1 MKKTISQ
8 KSESRLFSLALVIL
22 GVMALLT
29 LFKEDREV
37 ETGLG
42 WLIIVSGILEIIHGF
57 RRASTHQRHMAWKSA
72 AFSIL
77 IGVFIINAP
86 LFLDS
91 ALALMVA
98 GILVFDV
105 FNYTRYAIRETEAR
119 EKKKD
124 WLAAGGNLFLLILML
139 IIRERGVHIAL
150 AMTIAFRI
158 FGAAL
163 SILSAKTGRLE
174 DVSEDL
180 MLSMNMNDNV
190 EVSALAE
197 QIEQEEA
204 ARASI
209 DRYWISTFILVLFFI
224 HLGRMGFDRSFL
236 GILSPLVAVIGDMAI
251 ALIIC
256 YIILAPLALGFS
268 TASEWLE
275 KSLWAWVQKVP
286 PAQRKK
292 YSLRGATAGMLTS
305 RLRTRIR
312 LRKAG
317 YSLRTAAR
325 TGLKVGLPW
334 AALLAAIMPVL
345 GMSWYFDTE
354 NWASGVWD
362 SWAAKRTDEW
372 RAAMS
377 ASSGVAAGPN
387 AFKLEPAGVNDST
400 DFSFVVVGDPGEGD
414 ASQLVLKDVITSVA
428 EKPDVRFV
436 VVSSDVIYPSGAMKD
451 YEKKFYL
458 PMKGVT
464 KPVYAI
470 PGNHDW
476 YDALEGFAANF
487 YTPDAARRAMQA
499 RINKDLKISSTTQE
513 KIDNMISQ
521 AKFLRQEYRVP
532 TGFQQ
537 APFFQ
542 VSNSQ
547 FVLICIDTGVKRQ
560 LDSLEM
566 SWLKQVL
573 ENSKGKFVMAL
584 MGHPFYAIGEYQG
597 SMNPEFEKLHALL
610 RLYKVQVAMAGD
622 THDFEYYLEK
632 PRNNDGHT
640 MHHFVNGGGGAYL
653 SIGTA
658 MAKESA
664 MPTENY
670 AFYPSHAPLVNKI
683 ERMTSWYKYPAWWYT
698 KKYNGWPFSAEWLSA
713 AFDYNVAPFFQSFME
728 IRVERSTN
736 SVRFIPYSQHGRLRW
751 REITSTEGARSRGAA
766 MEDYAE
772 WKLPLSELPA
782 ASKR

>member
-1 MKKTISQ
+1 MRKNISL
-8 KSESRLFSLALVIL
+8 KSESRLFFLTLVIL
-22 GVMALLT
+22 GVWALLT
-29 LFKEDREV
+29 AFQENREV

-42 WLIIVSGILEIIHGF
+42 WLIIVSGILEIVHGF
-57 RRASTHQRHMAWKSA
+57 RRASTDQRHMAWKSA
-72 AFSIL
+72 AISIL
-77 IGVFIINAP
+77 MGVFLINAP

-91 ALALMVA
+91 ALAILVA
-98 GILVFDV
+98 GMLIFDV
-105 FNYTRYAIRETEAR
+105 INYIRYAIRETDPF

-124 WLAAGGNLFLLILML
+124 WLAAAGNLLVLALML
-139 IIRERGVHIAL
+139 ILRERGVHIAL
-150 AMTIAFRI
+150 AITVAMRI
-158 FGAAL
+158 FGAAIN
-163 SILSAKTGRLE
+163 ILSAKTGRLE

-180 MLSMNMNDNV
+180 MLSMNLNNNQ
-190 EVSALAE
+190 ELSALAE
-197 QIEQEEA
+197 QLEQEES

-209 DRYWISTFILVLFFI
+209 DRYWIGTFVMVLFFI

-256 YIILAPLALGFS
+256 YVILAPLTSGFRS
-268 TASEWLE
+268 MSESLEIWLW
-275 KSLWAWVQKVP
+275 KWVQVMP
-286 PAQRKK
+286 PEQRKK
-292 YSLRGATAGMLTS
+292 YSLRNATAFLLTA

-317 YSLRTAAR
+317 YSLRTAFR

-372 RAAMS
+372 RSAMS
-377 ASSGVAAGPN
+377 ASVGVEAGSK
-387 AFKLEPAGVNDST
+387 AFKLEPAGVNDSS

-428 EKPDVRFV
+428 EKPDVKFV
-436 VVSSDVIYPSGAMKD
+436 VVSSDVVYPSGAMKD
-451 YEKKFYL
+451 YERKFYL

-487 YTPDAARRAMQA
+487 YTPDAARKAMHA
-499 RINKDLKISSTTQE
+499 RVNKDLNISSTTRDY
-513 KIDNMISQ
+513 IDKMISKAQ
-521 AKFLRQEYRVP
+521 FLRKEYNVP

-542 VSNSQ
+542 VSNDQ
-547 FVLICIDTGVKRQ
+547 FVLLCIDTGVKRQ

-566 SWLKQVL
+566 SWVKQVL
-573 ENSKGKFVMAL
+573 EHSKGKFVMAML
-584 MGHPFYAIGEYQG
+584 GHPFYAIGEYQG
-597 SMNPEFEKLHALL
+597 SMNPEFEKLHQLL
-610 RLYKVQVAMAGD
+610 RSYKVQVVMAGD

-632 PRNNDGHT
+632 PRDNDGHT

-658 MAKESA
+658 MTKEGD
-664 MPTENY
+664 MPTSDY
-670 AFYPSHAPLVNKI
+670 AFYPSHDPLVNKI
-683 ERMTSWYKYPAWWYT
+683 ERNTAWYKYPAWWYT
-698 KKYNGWPFSAEWLSA
+698 KKFDGWPFSAEWLSA

-728 IRVERSTN
+728 IRVERSAN
-736 SVRFIPYSQHGRLRW
+736 RVRFIPYSQHGKLKW
-751 REITSTEGARSRGAA
+751 RDITSTEGARPASAG
-766 MEDYAE
+766 MDDMVE
-772 WKLPLSELPA
+772 WIIPL
-782 ASKR
+782 K

>member
-1 MKKTISQ
+1 MRKNISS
-8 KSESRLFSLALVIL
+8 KSESRLFFLTLVIL
-22 GVMALLT
+22 GIWALLT
-29 LFKEDREV
+29 AFQENREV

-42 WLIIVSGILEIIHGF
+42 WLIIVSGILEIVHGF
-57 RRASTHQRHMAWKSA
+57 RRASTDQRHMAWKSA
-72 AFSIL
+72 AISIL
-77 IGVFIINAP
+77 MGIFLINAP

-91 ALALMVA
+91 ALAILVA
-98 GILVFDV
+98 GMLIFDV
-105 FNYTRYAIRETEAR
+105 INYIRYAIRETDPF

-124 WLAAGGNLFLLILML
+124 WLAAAGNLLVLALML
-139 IIRERGVHIAL
+139 ILRERGVHIAL
-150 AMTIAFRI
+150 AITVAMRI
-158 FGAAL
+158 FGAAIN
-163 SILSAKTGRLE
+163 ILSAKTGRLE

-180 MLSMNMNDNV
+180 MLSMNLNNNQ
-190 EVSALAE
+190 ELSALAE
-197 QIEQEEA
+197 QLEQEEY

-209 DRYWISTFILVLFFI
+209 DRYWIGTFIMVLFFI

-256 YIILAPLALGFS
+256 YVILAPLTSGFRS
-268 TASEWLE
+268 LSESLEIWLW
-275 KSLWAWVQKVP
+275 KWVQVLP
-286 PAQRKK
+286 PDQRKK
-292 YSLRGATAGMLTS
+292 YSLRNATAFLLTA

-317 YSLRTAAR
+317 YSLRTAFR

-372 RAAMS
+372 RSAMS
-377 ASSGVAAGPN
+377 ASVGVEAGSN
-387 AFKLEPAGVNDST
+387 AFKLEPAGVNDSS

-414 ASQLVLKDVITSVA
+414 ASQLVLKDVIVSVA
-428 EKPDVRFV
+428 EKPDVKFV
-436 VVSSDVIYPSGAMKD
+436 VVSSDVVYPSGAMKD
-451 YEKKFYL
+451 YERKFYL

-487 YTPDAARRAMQA
+487 YTPDAARKAMHA
-499 RINKDLKISSTTQE
+499 RVNKDLNISSTTSE
-513 KIDNMISQ
+513 NIDKMISKAQ
-521 AKFLRQEYRVP
+521 FLRKEYNVP

-542 VSNSQ
+542 VSNDQ
-547 FVLICIDTGVKRQ
+547 FVLLCIDTGVKRQ

-573 ENSKGKFVMAL
+573 EHSKGKFIMAML
-584 MGHPFYAIGEYQG
+584 GHPFYAIGEYQG
-597 SMNPEFEKLHALL
+597 SMNPEFEKLHQLL
-610 RLYKVQVAMAGD
+610 RSYKVQVVMAGD

-632 PRNNDGHT
+632 PRDNDGHT

-658 MAKESA
+658 MTKEGD
-664 MPTENY
+664 MPTSDY
-670 AFYPSHAPLVNKI
+670 AFYPSHDPLVKKI
-683 ERMTSWYKYPAWWYT
+683 ERNTAWYKYPAWWYT
-698 KKYNGWPFSAEWLSA
+698 KKFDGWPFSAEWLSA

-728 IRVERSTN
+728 IRVERSAN
-736 SVRFIPYSQHGRLRW
+736 RVRFIPYSQHGKLKW
-751 REITSTEGARSRGAA
+751 RDITSTEGAMPAGAG
-766 MEDYAE
+766 MDDMVE
-772 WKLPLSELPA
+772 WIIPL
-782 ASKR
+782 K

>member
-1 MKKTISQ
+1 MRKNISS
-8 KSESRLFSLALVIL
+8 KSESRLLFLTLVIL
-22 GVMALLT
+22 GIWALLT
-29 LFKEDREV
+29 AFQENREV

-42 WLIIVSGILEIIHGF
+42 WLIIVSGILEIVHGF
-57 RRASTHQRHMAWKSA
+57 RRASTDQRHMAWKSA
-72 AFSIL
+72 AISIL
-77 IGVFIINAP
+77 MGIFLINAP

-91 ALALMVA
+91 ALAILVA
-98 GILVFDV
+98 GMLIFDV
-105 FNYTRYAIRETEAR
+105 INYIRYAIRETDPF

-124 WLAAGGNLFLLILML
+124 WLAAAGNLLVLALML
-139 IIRERGVHIAL
+139 ILRERGVHIAL
-150 AMTIAFRI
+150 AITVAMRI
-158 FGAAL
+158 FGAAIN
-163 SILSAKTGRLE
+163 ILSAKTGRLE

-180 MLSMNMNDNV
+180 MLSMNLNNNQ
-190 EVSALAE
+190 ELSALAE
-197 QIEQEEA
+197 QLEQEEY

-209 DRYWISTFILVLFFI
+209 DRYWIGTFIMVLFFI

-256 YIILAPLALGFS
+256 YVILAPLTSGFRS
-268 TASEWLE
+268 LSESLEIWLW
-275 KSLWAWVQKVP
+275 KWVQVLP
-286 PAQRKK
+286 PEQRKK
-292 YSLRGATAGMLTS
+292 YSLRNATAFLLTA

-317 YSLRTAAR
+317 YSLRTAFR

-372 RAAMS
+372 RSAMS
-377 ASSGVAAGPN
+377 ASVGVEAGSN
-387 AFKLEPAGVNDST
+387 AFKLEPAGVNDSS

-414 ASQLVLKDVITSVA
+414 ASQLVLKDVIVSVA
-428 EKPDVRFV
+428 EKPDVKFV
-436 VVSSDVIYPSGAMKD
+436 VVSSDVVYPSGAMKD
-451 YEKKFYL
+451 YERKFYL

-487 YTPDAARRAMQA
+487 YTPDAARKAMHA
-499 RINKDLKISSTTQE
+499 RVNKDLNISSTTSE
-513 KIDNMISQ
+513 NIDKMISKAQ
-521 AKFLRQEYRVP
+521 FLRKEYNVP

-542 VSNSQ
+542 VSNDQ
-547 FVLICIDTGVKRQ
+547 FVLLCIDTGVKRQ

-573 ENSKGKFVMAL
+573 EHSKGKFIMAML
-584 MGHPFYAIGEYQG
+584 GHPFYAIGEYQG
-597 SMNPEFEKLHALL
+597 SMNPEFEKLHQLL
-610 RLYKVQVAMAGD
+610 RSYKVQVVMAGD

-632 PRNNDGHT
+632 PRDNDGHT

-658 MAKESA
+658 MTKEGD
-664 MPTENY
+664 MPTSDY
-670 AFYPSHAPLVNKI
+670 AFYPSHDPLVKKI
-683 ERMTSWYKYPAWWYT
+683 ERNTAWYKYPAWWYT
-698 KKYNGWPFSAEWLSA
+698 KKFDGWPFSAEWLSA

-728 IRVERSTN
+728 IRVERSAN
-736 SVRFIPYSQHGRLRW
+736 RVRFIPYSQHGKLKW
-751 REITSTEGARSRGAA
+751 RDITSTEGAMPAGAG
-766 MEDYAE
+766 MDDMVE
-772 WKLPLSELPA
+772 WIIPL
-782 ASKR
+782 K

>member
-1 MKKTISQ
+1 MRKNISS
-8 KSESRLFSLALVIL
+8 KSESRLFFLTLVIL
-22 GVMALLT
+22 GIWALLT
-29 LFKEDREV
+29 AFQENREV

-42 WLIIVSGILEIIHGF
+42 WLIIVSGILEIVHGF
-57 RRASTHQRHMAWKSA
+57 RRASTDQRHMAWKSA
-72 AFSIL
+72 AISIL
-77 IGVFIINAP
+77 MGIFLINAP

-91 ALALMVA
+91 ALAILVA
-98 GILVFDV
+98 GMLIFDV
-105 FNYTRYAIRETEAR
+105 INYIRYAIRETDPF

-124 WLAAGGNLFLLILML
+124 WLAAAGNLLVLALML
-139 IIRERGVHIAL
+139 ILRERGVHIAL
-150 AMTIAFRI
+150 AITVAMRI
-158 FGAAL
+158 FGAAIN
-163 SILSAKTGRLE
+163 ILSAKTGRLE

-180 MLSMNMNDNV
+180 MLSMNLNNNQ
-190 EVSALAE
+190 ELSALAE
-197 QIEQEEA
+197 QLEQEEY

-209 DRYWISTFILVLFFI
+209 DRYWIGTFIMVLFFI

-256 YIILAPLALGFS
+256 YVILAPLTSGFRS
-268 TASEWLE
+268 LSESLEIWLW
-275 KSLWAWVQKVP
+275 KWVQVLP
-286 PAQRKK
+286 PEQRKK
-292 YSLRGATAGMLTS
+292 YSLRNATAFLLTA

-317 YSLRTAAR
+317 YSLRTAFR

-372 RAAMS
+372 RSAMS
-377 ASSGVAAGPN
+377 ASVGVEAGSN
-387 AFKLEPAGVNDST
+387 AFKLEPAGVNDSS

-414 ASQLVLKDVITSVA
+414 ASQLVLKDVIVSVA
-428 EKPDVRFV
+428 EKPDVKFV
-436 VVSSDVIYPSGAMKD
+436 VVSSDVVYPSGAMKD
-451 YEKKFYL
+451 YERKFYL

-487 YTPDAARRAMQA
+487 YTPDAARKAMHA
-499 RINKDLKISSTTQE
+499 RVNKDLNISSTTSE
-513 KIDNMISQ
+513 NIDKMISKAQ
-521 AKFLRQEYRVP
+521 FLRKEYNVP

-542 VSNSQ
+542 VSNDQ
-547 FVLICIDTGVKRQ
+547 FVLLCIDTGVKRQ

-573 ENSKGKFVMAL
+573 EHSKGKFIMAML
-584 MGHPFYAIGEYQG
+584 GHPFYAIGEYQG
-597 SMNPEFEKLHALL
+597 SMNPEFEKLHQLL
-610 RLYKVQVAMAGD
+610 RSYKVQVVMAGD

-632 PRNNDGHT
+632 PRDNDGHT

-658 MAKESA
+658 MTKEGD
-664 MPTENY
+664 MPTSDY
-670 AFYPSHAPLVNKI
+670 AFYPSHDPLVKKI
-683 ERMTSWYKYPAWWYT
+683 ERNTAWYKYPAWWYT
-698 KKYNGWPFSAEWLSA
+698 KKFDGWPFSAEWLSA

-728 IRVERSTN
+728 IRVERSAN
-736 SVRFIPYSQHGRLRW
+736 RVRFIPYSQHGKLKW
-751 REITSTEGARSRGAA
+751 RDITSTEGAMPAGAG
-766 MEDYAE
+766 MDDMVE
-772 WKLPLSELPA
+772 WIIPL
-782 ASKR
+782 K

>member
-1 MKKTISQ
+1 MQKTISQ
-8 KSESRLFSLALVIL
+8 KSESRLFSLVLLIL
-22 GVMALLT
+22 GIMALLT
-29 LFKEDREV
+29 VFQENREV

-42 WLIIVSGILEIIHGF
+42 WLIIVSGILEIVHGF
-57 RRASTHQRHMAWKSA
+57 RRSSTDQRHMAWKSA
-72 AFSIL
+72 AISIL
-77 IGVFIINAP
+77 MGVFLINAP

-91 ALALMVA
+91 ALAILVA
-98 GILVFDV
+98 GILLFDV
-105 FNYTRYAIRETEAR
+105 VNYVRYALKETDPF

-124 WLAAGGNLFLLILML
+124 WLAAGGNLLVLALML
-139 IIRERGVHIAL
+139 ILRERGVHIAL
-150 AMTIAFRI
+150 AITIALRI
-158 FGAAL
+158 FGAAIT
-163 SILSAKTGRLE
+163 ILSAKTGHLE

-180 MLSMNMNDNV
+180 MLSMNMNDN
-190 EVSALAE
+190 EELSALAE
-197 QIEQEEA
+197 KIEQEESV
-204 ARASI
+204 RASI
-209 DRYWISTFILVLFFI
+209 DRYWIGTFIMVLFFI
-224 HLGRMGFDRSFL
+224 HLGRMGLDRSFL
-236 GILSPLVAVIGDMAI
+236 GILSPLVAVIGDIAI
-251 ALIIC
+251 SLIIC
-256 YIILAPLALGFS
+256 YAIIAPLTGGFRS
-268 TASEWLE
+268 LSESLE
-275 KSLWAWVQKVP
+275 KSLWKWVQAVP
-286 PAQRKK
+286 VEQRKK
-292 YSLRGATAGMLTS
+292 YSPRGVMEVILTA

-317 YSLRTAAR
+317 YSMRTAVR

-372 RAAMS
+372 RSVMS
-377 ASSGVAAGPN
+377 ASVGVQAGPN
-387 AFKLEPAGVNDST
+387 AFKLEPAGVNDSS

-428 EKPDVRFV
+428 EKPDVKFV

-487 YTPDAARRAMQA
+487 YTPDAARKAMQA

-513 KIDNMISQ
+513 NIDNRISK
-521 AKFLRQEYRVP
+521 AMFLRKEYNVP

-542 VSNSQ
+542 VSNDQ
-547 FVLICIDTGVKRQ
+547 FVLICLDTGVKRQ

-566 SWLKQVL
+566 SWLKQLL
-573 ENSKGKFVMAL
+573 EQSKGKFVMAL
-584 MGHPFYAIGEYQG
+584 LGHPFYAIGEYQG

-610 RLYKVQVAMAGD
+610 REYKVEVAMAGD
-622 THDFEYYLEK
+622 THDFEYYLET

-658 MAKESA
+658 MAKAEN
-664 MPTENY
+664 MPTADY
-670 AFYPSHAPLVNKI
+670 AFYPSYNPLVRKI
-683 ERMTSWYKYPAWWYT
+683 ETNTSWYKYPAWWYT
-698 KKYNGWPFSAEWLSA
+698 KKFDGWPFSAEWLSA

-728 IRVERSTN
+728 IRVERSSN
-736 SVRFIPYSQHGRLRW
+736 RVRLIPYSQHGRLKW
-751 REITSTEGARSRGAA
+751 GDITSTEGARPAGVH
-766 MEDYAE
+766 MDDTVE
-772 WKLPLSELPA
+772 WTLPLV
-782 ASKR
+782 KK